1 MITFRAPGQ
10 PEGTTILHGRELD
23 KLQYHMNRL
32 ARIATGLRYERL
44 LLPPHNENGR
54 IRDSYMEFVVD
65 ALDAANERLENVWWI
80 QPTSTTWVFG
90 LLRRGRYT
98 EHEQHKAWINGTIQL
113 LIGTNDDAERRDV
126 VCPDGKPD
134 ILLRVQESQMAAER
148 YVPVG
153 TYLNERI
160 HGSNWAMLELNLD
173 TLRQYRTEVFK
184 QDEMNTQALNVP
196 KQGPQVVIPPVV
208 GDVFVASMQEAMSA
222 ATDLPEDK
230 IREDMIH
237 DTGRGSLINQEG
249 FVAHTGIGSVP
260 WSVPRKDDPN
270 NSRPSDPSNEDHS
283 SGTAA
288 LGSMH

>member
-44 LLPPHNENGR
+44 LLPPHDESGR

-134 ILLRVQESQMAAER
+134 ILLRVHESHMVAER

-153 TYLNERI
+153 TYHNERI
-160 HGSNWAMLELNLD
+160 HGSSWAMLELNLD
-173 TLRQYRTEVFK
+173 QLRQYRTEALM
-184 QDEMNTQALNVP
+184 QDDKNTQALNVA
-196 KQGPQVVIPPVV
+196 KQGPQVVTPPVV
-208 GDVFVASMQEAMSA
+208 GDPFVASAQQAMST
-222 ATDLPEDK
+222 ATDLPKDK
-230 IREDMIH
+230 VREDMIH
-237 DTGRGSLINQEG
+237 ETSKDPDTGHRVFEPQPSI
-249 FVAHTGIGSVP
+249 VAVP
-260 WSVPRKDDPN
+260 WSVLGKDDPKQL
-270 NSRPSDPSNEDHS
+270 EQ
-283 SGTAA
+283 
-288 LGSMH
+288 

>member
-10 PEGTTILHGRELD
+10 PEGTSILHGRELD

-44 LLPPHNENGR
+44 LLPPHDESGR

-90 LLRRGRYT
+90 LLRRGMYA

-173 TLRQYRTEVFK
+173 QLRQHRTEALMRDDK
-184 QDEMNTQALNVP
+184 NAQALHDAMRYGSSGGEVRKPDELRTGAARRALGDPSLEIKFN
-196 KQGPQVVIPPVV
+196 Q
-208 GDVFVASMQEAMSA
+208 GDVTHESPWPTYEDPFIASTQNAMSA
-222 ATDLPEDK
+222 ATDLPNDK
-230 IREDMIH
+230 VREDMIYNA
-237 DTGRGSLINQEG
+237 DLER
-249 FVAHTGIGSVP
+249 AA
-260 WSVPRKDDPN
+260 K
-270 NSRPSDPSNEDHS
+270 
-283 SGTAA
+283 A
-288 LGSMH
+288 LGRTAT